1 MIKLIISD
9 LDGTIAE
16 LREVHF
22 NALNLALATVDSKYV
37 ISKED
42 HIKTFDGLSTNQKLI
57 ILNRDRGF
65 PLDRMKEV
73 NDLKQ
78 KCTIPAIEQ
87 FLKRDDDLIS
97 TIKELSEKYT
107 IMVASNSIR
116 ATIDKALDIL
126 GIHEFVT
133 AIFSNEDVGYPKPH
147 PSIFLKAIYAA
158 GVTPE
163 ETLILEDSPLGREAA
178 FASGAY
184 VYDVDSPDDVITE
197 NICDFINKIK
207 PKKKK
212 WHAKNTLNVLVP
224 MSGRGSR
231 FASQGYK
238 LPKPLIDVKGQP
250 MIKWVIDSLKV
261 DANFI
266 FVVDQQHIDQ
276 FRIDYLLK
284 SFVPGCTIVVDNP
297 NLTGP
302 CTSALSAK
310 NFIDNDKH
318 LFIVNCD
325 QYLEYDPTAFFYSNI
340 VKGADGAIITF
351 KETEQSP
358 KWSYAKLEPG
368 TDSIIEVKEKQV
380 ISNLATTGHYYYS
393 KGSDFV
399 KYAEQMIADDFKI
412 NNEFYVAPTYEY
424 MLADGKRIKNF
435 TIEKFYGLGIP
446 VDLEDFLKL
455 DYEL

>member
-1 MIKLIISD
+1 MIKLIVAD
-9 LDGTIAE
+9 LDGTLAE

-22 NALNLALATVDSKYV
+22 NALNLALATIDSKYV
-37 ISKED
+37 ISKDE
-42 HIKTFDGLSTNQKLI
+42 HIKTFDGLSTNQKLV
-57 ILNRDRGF
+57 ILNKHRGF

-78 KCTIPAIEQ
+78 KLTIPAIEQ
-87 FLKRDDDLIS
+87 FLKKDDELILA
-97 TIKELSEKYT
+97 IKELSEKYT
-107 IMVASNSIR
+107 LMVASNSIR

-126 GIHEFVT
+126 GIKEYVT

-184 VYDVDSPDDVITE
+184 VYDVDTPSEVIADK
-197 NICDFINKIK
+197 ICKYISNIK

-212 WHAKNTLNVLVP
+212 WHAKNTLNILVP

-266 FVVDQQHIDQ
+266 FVVDQNHIDQ

-284 SFVPGCTIVVDNP
+284 SFAPGCTIVVDNP

-302 CTSALSAK
+302 CTSALSARK
-310 NFIDNDKH
+310 MIDNDKH

-325 QYLEYDPTAFFYSNI
+325 QYLEYDSTEFFYGNI
-340 VKGADGAIITF
+340 VKGAAGAIITF
-351 KETEQSP
+351 KENEKSP
-358 KWSYAKLEPG
+358 KWSYARLEAG

-380 ISNLATTGHYYYS
+380 ISDLATTGHYYYD

-399 KYAEQMIADDFKI
+399 KYADQMIAADFRI

-424 MLADGKRIKNF
+424 MIADGKRIKNF
-435 TIEKFYGLGIP
+435 TIDKFYGLGVP
-446 VDLEDFLKL
+446 ADLDDFLKL